1 MSEVIARHV
10 TPRVVEALEDT
21 RIVVLQGARQV
32 GKTTLVRELVDDRGG
47 RLLTLD
53 DPATLARAAADPLG
67 FLLEEPERLLAIDE
81 VQRLPELILP
91 LKYVVD
97 RDTRPGRFLLT
108 GSANLLRL
116 PSLPDSLAGRVER
129 IELHG
134 FSQGELAGHRESF
147 IDRLLAG
154 ERFTTHT
161 SALHRHHYLQ
171 RAAAGGY
178 PEALARPEGRR
189 RDAWFD
195 NYADGVVRREAE
207 ELTNLQRLAELPKIL
222 RVLASRNSGEL
233 NMADIAR
240 DTEIPVRTLTPYVD
254 LLHTLYLIQTIPAWF
269 TNFAQRVVE
278 RPKVS
283 LLDSGLAARLIN
295 ISAAGAAPEASP
307 KVAGGLLEG
316 FVAGEL
322 RRQLTWSEERAELG
336 HFRERTAG
344 EVDLVLETPDGRVA
358 GLEIKATSAPGRNDA
373 KGLAHLRDRLGSR
386 FVAGLVLHTG
396 TTGGSLGDRLA
407 AVPMDAVWTR

>member
-116 PSLPDSLAGRVER
+116 PSMPDSLAGRVER

-154 ERFTTHT
+154 ERFTIHT

-195 NYADGVVRREAE
+195 NYADGIVRREAE

-254 LLHTLYLIQTIPAWF
+254 LLHTLYLIQTIPAWS